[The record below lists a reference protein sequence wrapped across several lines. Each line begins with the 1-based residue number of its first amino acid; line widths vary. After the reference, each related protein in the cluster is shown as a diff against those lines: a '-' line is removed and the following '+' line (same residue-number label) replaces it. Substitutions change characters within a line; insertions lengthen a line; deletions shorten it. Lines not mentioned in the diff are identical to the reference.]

1 VDPWGSLWICGRHET
16 DESKTV
22 SGAIAAMVERE
33 RAAGYDRRESDETFV
48 ANVEETKRKRRT
60 SQSERNSTANV

>member
-1 VDPWGSLWICGRHET
+1 
-16 DESKTV
+16 
-22 SGAIAAMVERE
+22 MVERE